1 MWHGSPRPACARP
14 KPTIKAYWTPAFTP
28 LDLPGGIRPRFLLKD
43 KRAHSRASGES
54 AGARSPRLMG
64 CLVAKVSDLSLK
76 PKWVEGHP
84 TTRLLE
90 EGVESRSFFLTLS
103 KGSQTLLF
111 LPVQNQAKVIYD
123 TGNRSGRWGTRRRHG
138 EGSGVS

>member
-64 CLVAKVSDLSLK
+64 CLVAEVSELSLK

-90 EGVESRSFFLTLS
+90 EGVESRSFF
-103 KGSQTLLF
+103 
-111 LPVQNQAKVIYD
+111 
-123 TGNRSGRWGTRRRHG
+123 
-138 EGSGVS
+138 